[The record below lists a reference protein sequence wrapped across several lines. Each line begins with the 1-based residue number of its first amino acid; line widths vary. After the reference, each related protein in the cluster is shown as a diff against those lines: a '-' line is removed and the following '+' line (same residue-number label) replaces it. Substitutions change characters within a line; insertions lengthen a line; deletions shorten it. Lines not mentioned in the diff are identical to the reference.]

1 MQVSIIGGT
10 GFVGTYII
18 QSLLSA
24 GHTPK
29 VLVRLGS
36 EHKLINQEQCKIVN
50 GDISDQQSINEC
62 LAGSDA
68 VIYLIGILREIP
80 KQNITFE
87 GSQFNGV
94 KKTVQAAQEQGVK
107 QFILMSANGV
117 KAQGTTYQTT
127 KYRAEQCVK
136 ASGLDWTIFRPSV
149 IFGDPQ
155 GKMEFCTQLLAE
167 LINPPIPAPLFFP
180 GIRIDQAGKFQM
192 QPVHVEDVAD
202 AFVKA
207 IDNQDL
213 NKQTFALCG
222 SQPVSWKEIIQTL
235 AKATGKKGKPA
246 LPAPAEIVKLV
257 ASVFDKQT
265 WFPITKDQ
273 INMLLEGNTCS
284 DMDTWQTLE
293 ITPKSFSLDT
303 LEYLSKDN

>member
-18 QSLLSA
+18 QSLLNA
-24 GHTPK
+24 DHKPK
-29 VLVRLGS
+29 VLVRPGS
-36 EHKLINQEQCKIVN
+36 EHKLINQEQCQIVN

-62 LAGSDA
+62 LARSDA

-80 KQNITFE
+80 KHNVTFE
-87 GSQFNGV
+87 ETQFNGV
-94 KKTVQAAQEQGVK
+94 ERTVQAAQAQGVK

-117 KAQGTTYQTT
+117 KAQGTPYQMT
-127 KYRAEQCVK
+127 KYCAEECVK
-136 ASGLDWTIFRPSV
+136 ASGLDWTIFRPSI
-149 IFGDPQ
+149 IFGNPQ

-167 LINPPIPAPLFFP
+167 LVNPPIPAPLFFP
-180 GIRIDQAGKFQM
+180 GVNISQAGKFQM
-192 QPVHVEDVAD
+192 QPVHVEDVAN
-202 AFVKA
+202 AFVKT
-207 IDNQDL
+207 IDNPAL
-213 NKQTFALCG
+213 NKHTFPLCG

-235 AKATGKKGKPA
+235 AKATGKNGKLA

-273 INMLLEGNTCS
+273 ITMLLEGNVCS
-284 DMDTWQTLE
+284 DMNTWQTLE
-293 ITPKSFSLDT
+293 ITPKSFSLET
-303 LEYLSKDN
+303 LEYLDN